1 MNIPLLTL
9 LIFIQSPVSTG
20 TGGIHGRVL
29 SATGN
34 PVANIRIALSPVGDG
49 GALIGM
55 TQTDSAGRYRIES
68 VPPGR
73 YYIVAGLVDSPTY
86 LPGVT
91 SRNTATAV
99 SLTVGSVVDASD
111 FRLASQSGG
120 LRVKG
125 CVTRDLLASGEP
137 APPLQ
142 VLLTGGP
149 NGPRGTGP
157 GNDMRF
163 SAGVAADGSFE
174 FSSLPPGRY
183 RVGFIPN
190 VLLTSNPEVVVDRDI
205 DNLQLAIPL
214 SAMRATVQGTLK
226 IDGVAPLFTLSLSLI
241 GKDRSV
247 EGWQFVGDTLSITMV
262 PLGNYSVKLGDLP
275 QGYSVETITAGTVDL
290 LTQSLKV
297 TPAGPPPILVTL
309 RIASPMPGVHVVGHI
324 TNRGQSRLPFQ
335 IQISGVT
342 PGLRLMTRIQPDGS
356 FEFPMVPPGTYD
368 VQWPGAPDAVART
381 ITVGKES
388 PTRVDVPL
396 QIPDLRRISVTIVRK
411 SSNADPA
418 PLVPTL
424 WPILRLAGSPK
435 TPGIRATRT
444 DDGTFEFLNVQPGS
458 YQISLEREGVRG
470 ANVLTETGVSVVVTD
485 KDITGVQLIG
495 Q

>member
-1 MNIPLLTL
+1 MNILLLTL
-9 LIFIQSPVSTG
+9 LIFMQSPVSTG
-20 TGGIHGRVL
+20 IAGIRGRVL
-29 SATGN
+29 SAMGN
-34 PVANIRIALSPVGDG
+34 PAANIRIALSPVGDG
-49 GALIGM
+49 GVMIGI

-73 YYIVAGLVDSPTY
+73 YYIIAGLVDSPTY
-86 LPGVT
+86 LPGVPT
-91 SRNTATAV
+91 RNTATAV
-99 SLTVGSVVDASD
+99 SLTAESVVDAPD
-111 FRLASQSGG
+111 FRIASQSGG

-125 CVTRDLLASGEP
+125 RVTRDWLASGEA
-137 APPLQ
+137 APPLE

-149 NGPRGTGP
+149 NGRGRIVP

-163 SAGVAADGSFE
+163 SAGAAPDGSFE
-174 FSSLPPGRY
+174 FPSLPPGRY

-190 VLLTSNPEVVVDRDI
+190 VSQTSFPEVVVDRDI
-205 DNLQLAIPL
+205 DNLQLTIPL

-226 IDGVAPLFTLSLSLI
+226 IDGVAPLFPLPLSLI

-247 EGWQFVGDTLSITMV
+247 ERWQFVGDTLSIPFV
-262 PLGNYSVKLGDLP
+262 PIGEYSVKLGDLP
-275 QGYSVETITAGTVDL
+275 QGYLVKSITAGSVDL

-309 RIASPMPGVHVVGHI
+309 RVASPMPGVRIVGHI
-324 TNRGQSRLPFQ
+324 TNGGQSRLPFE

-356 FEFPMVPPGTYD
+356 FEFPTVPPGTYS
-368 VQWPGAPDAVART
+368 VEFLSSPDAVART

-388 PTRVDVPL
+388 PTLVEVPL
-396 QIPDLRRISVTIVRK
+396 QMPGLRRISVTILRK

-418 PLVPTL
+418 PLVPAL
-424 WPILRLAGSPK
+424 WPILRPVGSPK

-444 DDGTFEFLNVQPGS
+444 DDGTFEFLNVNPGS
-458 YQISLEREGVRG
+458 YEITLEREGARG
-470 ANVLTETGVSVVVTD
+470 ANVLTETAVSVVVTD
-485 KDITGVQLIG
+485 KDLAGVQLIG